1 MFSPAV
7 FIAFLP
13 ALFMWEFIAV
23 KVNIRLPKPVRK
35 RLFRIGG
42 RFAILAWIVEA
53 LEKLIPLG
61 NLPPLAHAFAAA
73 LVTAAVP
80 EELVKLAAIYRFGR
94 RELDETGP
102 GVAVLLA
109 VGVSLGFAVF
119 ENKLYVFEGGFA
131 VWVLRAVTAVP
142 MHAIFGLVMGS
153 FMAIAWRDARR
164 TDYGALCCALIV
176 PIMFHFAYDFLAMLH
191 GFDQTLV
198 WPTILLPVVMLFEAI
213 FALLLTNVALNLAN
227 SAASNRVS
235 ADPTGKRA
243 AILSVC
249 MIIFVAGLIALDI
262 EFPDVRNIPLFAVL
276 PLVLTIDITIT
287 ALVRLSPER

>member
-119 ENKLYVFEGGFA
+119 ENKLYVLGGGFG

-164 TDYGALCCALIV
+164 TDYRALCCALIV
-176 PIMFHFAYDFLAMLH
+176 PIIFHFAYDFLAMLH
-191 GFDQTLV
+191 EFDATLV

-213 FALLLTNVALNLAN
+213 SALLLTNVALNLAN
-227 SAASNRVS
+227 AAASNRVS

-243 AILSVC
+243 AVLSVC
-249 MIIFVAGLIALDI
+249 MIMFVAGLVALDI
-262 EFPDVRNIPLFAVL
+262 EFPDARNIPLFAVL

-287 ALVRLSPER
+287 ALVRLTPER